1 MIRTVCISWVYP
13 DLENHP
19 LGAFENEPKG

>member
-1 MIRTVCISWVYP
+1 MNRTIHVGWVYP

-19 LGAFENEPKG
+19 LDDHENKPKG